1 MANQTLNAQ
10 YQQNTNTG
18 TNTYHFETNANQV
31 KETVD
36 RKFITPTEK
45 NQINNNRE
53 NIALLANDLQEAAT
67 LIQGTLAEQQTAI
80 DTLNNEVGIGNSSEG
95 KSLNDRVAE
104 LEAFKDSKDQALGIA
119 GLDENGKVVT
129 EQLPDTIFG
138 QLEYKGTFNASTGK
152 FESWSDKGDQMGTSA
167 MRDYS
172 LATKSQTQNENYDP
186 LKGKFDNTNKKYYPA
201 IGNFWII
208 ATSGTFDGTKYDTG
222 DWIIFNGQGN
232 GYAKVDNSDAV
243 MSVAG
248 LLGNITDV
256 ALKKALGLDK
266 VDNIPDSLKAVLSA
280 TKLATARTINVS
292 GDATGTA
299 QSFDG
304 TKNIVIPITLGDGK
318 VTSIKIA
325 VNAVTTDKIQD
336 GAVTTDKI
344 EDAAVTKEKIANGA
358 VDGSKLAS
366 GAVTGDKLANSG
378 VTAGSYSIVNVD
390 AKGRVLSGGQ
400 LITVYSGDQMP
411 SNVPI
416 GGFAIKVQE

>member
-36 RKFITPTEK
+36 RKFITPAEK
-45 NQINNNRE
+45 TQINNNTE
-53 NIALLANDLQEAAT
+53 NISLLANDFQEAAT

-95 KSLNDRVAE
+95 KSLNERVAN
-104 LEAFKDSKDQALGIA
+104 LEAFEGTKDQALGIA
-119 GLDENGKVVT
+119 GLDENGKIKL
-129 EQLPDTIFG
+129 EQIPDTLLG

-152 FESWSDKGDQMGTSA
+152 FATWSDKGDLMGTST
-167 MRDYS
+167 MKDYT
-172 LATKSQTQNENYDP
+172 LATKAQTQSENYDP
-186 LKGKFDNTNKKYYPA
+186 LKGKFDTTNKKYYPA
-201 IGNFWII
+201 IGNYWII
-208 ATSGTFDGTKYDTG
+208 ATSGTFDGIKYDVG
-222 DWIIFNGQGN
+222 DWIIFDGPGS

-248 LLGNITDV
+248 LIGNITDV
-256 ALKKALGLDK
+256 ALKQALGLDK

-280 TKLATARTINVS
+280 TKLATARTFNVS

-336 GAVTTDKI
+336 GAITTEKL

-366 GAVTGDKLANSG
+366 GAVTSDKLANSG
-378 VTAGSYSIVNVD
+378 VTAGSYSFVTVD
-390 AKGRVLSGGQ
+390 AKGRVTNGSQ

-411 SNVPI
+411 ASVPI